1 MTTPPGP
8 KGLPI
13 LGSLQA
19 FNRER
24 LGFLLEMA
32 REYGD
37 VVHYRLLNYAV
48 YQLNHPD
55 YVQAV
60 LVEQAGAVEKNDL
73 DKAIFNQSLGHGI
86 LSSEGEFHRAQRK
99 LMQPAFHSKRIEAYG
114 QVMTDYTE
122 RMLTRWTEGQTLD
135 VHHAMTHLTMQIV
148 SKTLYDA
155 DVGDEAD
162 GIGAAIDVLNRI
174 GGEEFQ
180 QGYVLPQWIPTSKN
194 RQIKRAV
201 RQLDGLMM
209 PIIEQRRSSGED
221 KGDLL
226 SMLLISQDE
235 DTGGR
240 MTDRQVRDEAV
251 TLFVA
256 GHETTSNLLA
266 WTWYLLAQHPTIEAQ
281 LHAELDSVLKGR
293 TPTMR
298 DLGTLQFTD
307 WVIKEALRLYP
318 PAWILNG
325 RKPMQAIHVGGYT
338 IPAGSLIFMSPYV
351 LQRDPRYFDDAETFQ
366 PQRWADGLEKR
377 IPRYA
382 YFPFGG
388 GPRVCIGN
396 QFALMEARLV
406 LATIAQRY
414 RLALSG
420 GAVVE
425 PDALITLRPKN
436 GIMMRVM
443 AREKAEEPASSEPVV
458 A

>member
-86 LSSEGEFHRAQRK
+86 LSSEGEFHRAQRR

-122 RMLTRWTEGQTLD
+122 RMLTRWAEGQTLD

-174 GGEEFQ
+174 GGEEFAAL
-180 QGYVLPQWIPTSKN
+180 LPETD
-194 RQIKRAV
+194 A
-201 RQLDGLMM
+201 
-209 PIIEQRRSSGED
+209 
-221 KGDLL
+221 KG
-226 SMLLISQDE
+226 
-235 DTGGR
+235 
-240 MTDRQVRDEAV
+240 
-251 TLFVA
+251 
-256 GHETTSNLLA
+256 
-266 WTWYLLAQHPTIEAQ
+266 
-281 LHAELDSVLKGR
+281 
-293 TPTMR
+293 
-298 DLGTLQFTD
+298 
-307 WVIKEALRLYP
+307 
-318 PAWILNG
+318 
-325 RKPMQAIHVGGYT
+325 
-338 IPAGSLIFMSPYV
+338 
-351 LQRDPRYFDDAETFQ
+351 
-366 PQRWADGLEKR
+366 
-377 IPRYA
+377 
-382 YFPFGG
+382 
-388 GPRVCIGN
+388 
-396 QFALMEARLV
+396 
-406 LATIAQRY
+406 
-414 RLALSG
+414 
-420 GAVVE
+420 
-425 PDALITLRPKN
+425 
-436 GIMMRVM
+436 
-443 AREKAEEPASSEPVV
+443 AREVADRVVFMDAGEIVEMATPAVFFTNPQHERTKLFLNQIL
-458 A
+458 

>member
-86 LSSEGEFHRAQRK
+86 LSSEGEFHRAQRR

-122 RMLTRWTEGQTLD
+122 RMLTRWAEGQTLD

-180 QGYVLPQWIPTSKN
+180 QGYVLPQWIPTAKN

-325 RKPMQAIHVGGYT
+325 RKPKQAIDVGGYT

-436 GIMMRVM
+436 GIMMRVT
-443 AREKAEEPASSEPVV
+443 AREKAEQPASSEPVV